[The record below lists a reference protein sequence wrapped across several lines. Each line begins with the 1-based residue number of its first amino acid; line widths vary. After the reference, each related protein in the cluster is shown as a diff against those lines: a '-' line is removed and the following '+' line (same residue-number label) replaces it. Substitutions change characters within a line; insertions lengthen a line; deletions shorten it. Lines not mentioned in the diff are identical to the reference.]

1 MNSKVK
7 MISEMKKT
15 SFIAMPDPSL
25 HSLSC
30 ACLYISLSCV
40 NWVRVVIP
48 TQCSIFHTQHKTT
61 LRNISAFRKLL
72 WGCLLTF

>member
-30 ACLYISLSCV
+30 ACVLSI
-40 NWVRVVIP
+40 W
-48 TQCSIFHTQHKTT
+48 
-61 LRNISAFRKLL
+61 NIALL
-72 WGCLLTF
+72 VEK